1 MSIEL
6 TKIIKK
12 KQKINRVPCLITTSI
27 FSFVALYSI
36 VKPRIE
42 IIIIIE
48 NNKES
53 FIIVFLFKV
62 NIFPVCYLNKS
73 LLFYY

>member
-1 MSIEL
+1 MNIDSTRDKL
-6 TKIIKK
+6 SPKK
-12 KQKINRVPCLITTSI
+12 RT
-27 FSFVALYSI
+27 
-36 VKPRIE
+36 KPRIE

-73 LLFYY
+73 LLSYY